1 MKRRHLYIL
10 AAIIWVIPGA
20 NITIKGICAYAE
32 QPVKNIWWLLII
44 TLIIMSV
51 FFFIFRKVTTGYS
64 GRIASLPE
72 KVAPWHVF
80 PLRGWLLLLFM
91 AGLGMILGHIP
102 SIPSSFI
109 ASFYSGL
116 GPMLILA
123 SIRYIREM
131 HGDNTGTMARK
142 LSDKRSAGRR

>member
-10 AAIIWVIPGA
+10 AAIIWGIPGV
-20 NITIKGICAYAE
+20 NITFKGFCAYAE
-32 QPVKNIWWLLII
+32 LPVKNIWWLLII
-44 TLIIMSV
+44 TLVILSG
-51 FFFIFRKVTTGYS
+51 FFLIFRKVTTRYS
-64 GRIASLPE
+64 SRIASLPE

-91 AGLGMILGHIP
+91 AGLGVILGHIS

-116 GPMLILA
+116 GPMLILSA
-123 SIRYIREM
+123 VRYICELKM
-131 HGDNTGTMARK
+131 HI
-142 LSDKRSAGRR
+142 